1 MSPTPNTKQAGPTVR
16 LRCLDATHAAAVTA
30 EATRP
35 GDTTH
40 TVAQDGQHVV
50 IGFADPRWP
59 MDVAEWA
66 HANGHAHDDDAA
78 RCIAAAADVV
88 ERAKQEARQ

>member
-1 MSPTPNTKQAGPTVR
+1 MTNPTVR
-16 LRCLDATHAAAVTA
+16 LRCLDANHAAAVVA

-40 TVAQDGQHVV
+40 TVARDGAHVV
-50 IGFADPRWP
+50 IGFQDPRWP

-66 HANGHAHDDDAA
+66 HEHGHAHDDNAA
-78 RCIAAAADVV
+78 RCIAATADMV
-88 ERAKQEARQ
+88 ERGKQAGRR

>member
-1 MSPTPNTKQAGPTVR
+1 MPRETR
-16 LRCLDATHAAAVTA
+16 LRCISPEAAAVVVL

-40 TVAQDGQHVV
+40 TIRQDAEHVV
-50 IGFADPRWP
+50 IGYADLRWP

-66 HANGHAHDDDAA
+66 HEHGYAHDGDAA
-78 RCIAAAADVV
+78 QVIENVQVGR
-88 ERAKQEARQ
+88 

>member
-1 MSPTPNTKQAGPTVR
+1 MPRETR
-16 LRCLDATHAAAVTA
+16 LHCISSEAAAVVVL

-40 TVAQDGQHVV
+40 TVRQEAEHVV
-50 IGFADPRWP
+50 IGYADLRYP

-66 HANGHAHDDDAA
+66 HENGYAHDGDAA
-78 RCIAAAADVV
+78 QVIENVQVGR
-88 ERAKQEARQ
+88 

>member
-1 MSPTPNTKQAGPTVR
+1 MPETR
-16 LRCLDATHAAAVTA
+16 LRCISREAAAVTE

-35 GDTTH
+35 GDTIH
-40 TVAQDGQHVV
+40 TVRQDADHVV
-50 IGFADPRWP
+50 IGYHDLRWP

-78 RCIAAAADVV
+78 RVIGDVQ
-88 ERAKQEARQ
+88 AGH

>member
-1 MSPTPNTKQAGPTVR
+1 MTRETR
-16 LRCLDATHAAAVTA
+16 LHCISAPAAAAVVA

-40 TVAQDGQHVV
+40 TVRQDGEHVV
-50 IGFADPRWP
+50 IGYHDPRFP

-66 HANGHAHDDDAA
+66 HANGHAHDAQAA
-78 RCIAAAADVV
+78 EVIVNV
-88 ERAKQEARQ
+88 QLGW